1 MASYNSSN
9 VAVDLTK
16 YVEDDDLSNDSS
28 YVLTPSEQE
37 FDKLLRDYIN
47 GIKLY
52 INCNDK

>member
-16 YVEDDDLSNDSS
+16 YVEDNDLSNNSS

-37 FDKLLRDYIN
+37 YDKLLREYIN

-52 INCNDK
+52 INCNNK